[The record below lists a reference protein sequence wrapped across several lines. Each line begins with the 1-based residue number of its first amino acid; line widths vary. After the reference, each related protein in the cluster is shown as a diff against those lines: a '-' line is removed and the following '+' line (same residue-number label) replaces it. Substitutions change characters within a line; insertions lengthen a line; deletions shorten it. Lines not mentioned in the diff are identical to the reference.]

1 MSCFSMVLVPVGVSV
16 VELNGM
22 GLWSEAVHQV
32 CWVWSFLE
40 GTPVQ
45 VKVSWGLCWS

>member
-16 VELNGM
+16 VELSGM

-32 CWVWSFLE
+32 LLGLE
-40 GTPVQ
+40 LLGRD
-45 VKVSWGLCWS
+45 SCAG